1 MPQNILNL
9 IQKIHSLQFI
19 TMDSSDTRV
28 EGWLKMGRVRT
39 YYSDY
44 DNLISLC
51 AVCF

>member
-28 EGWLKMGRVRT
+28 EGWLKWEEQE
-39 YYSDY
+39 
-44 DNLISLC
+44 LIILIMII
-51 AVCF
+51 